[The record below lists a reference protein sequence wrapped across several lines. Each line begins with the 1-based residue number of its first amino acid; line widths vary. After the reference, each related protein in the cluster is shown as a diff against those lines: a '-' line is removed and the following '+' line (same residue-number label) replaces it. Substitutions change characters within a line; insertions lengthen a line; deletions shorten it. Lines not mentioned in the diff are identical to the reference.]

1 MIQTIRNYIEVL
13 KPRESILL
21 AFIGVAAV
29 VIAASGQP
37 PLDTTLLA
45 LFAILIASAGA
56 NGITNYL
63 DREFDTRMKRTSH
76 RVLPSR
82 RIYPPER
89 VLPLIIG
96 MIIAGL
102 VLAWFLHP
110 LAFAAD
116 LIGTLVAST

>member
-13 KPRESILL
+13 KPRES
-21 AFIGVAAV
+21 
-29 VIAASGQP
+29 P
-37 PLDTTLLA
+37 LLA
-45 LFAILIASAGA
+45 LFAILVTNAGA

-63 DREFDTRMKRTSH
+63 DHKFDARMKRTSH
-76 RVLPSR
+76 WILPSR

-89 VLPLIIG
+89 ALPFTKG
-96 MIIAGL
+96 MIIVGL

-116 LIGTLVAST
+116 LIGTLVALQVFKLSLSGAYISDHVS